1 MEIIKVN
8 NNGGENKMG
17 EMTILQPGE
26 IEIYDV
32 VEEINHEHE
41 LCVGSMQ
48 NSLEHAIRVG
58 ELLIQQKEKVNHGDW
73 MVWVKM
79 NCDFQISQANKY
91 MRVFTNYSRGI
102 NLESTDSIK
111 GALRIIIASDPKPKK
126 ETQEPEQELAISFS
140 WFNDERVTD
149 VYDAMK
155 KMSATITL
163 LKTAKQ
169 DHGAAYQIL
178 QQWDN
183 GLNKLIEKIRE

>member
-1 MEIIKVN
+1 
-8 NNGGENKMG
+8 
-17 EMTILQPGE
+17 
-26 IEIYDV
+26 
-32 VEEINHEHE
+32 
-41 LCVGSMQ
+41 
-48 NSLEHAIRVG
+48 
-58 ELLIQQKEKVNHGDW
+58 

>member
-1 MEIIKVN
+1 
-8 NNGGENKMG
+8 MG

-41 LCVGSMQ
+41 LCIGSMR

-58 ELLIQQKEKVNHGDW
+58 ELLTRQKEKTNYGDW
-73 MVWVKM
+73 IIWVQM
-79 NCDFQISQANKY
+79 NCRFDRSQASRY
-91 MRVFTNYSRGI
+91 MQLYSNGDRIHHLDPKIGMR
-102 NLESTDSIK
+102 K
-111 GALRIIIASDPKPKK
+111 ALRILAAADKKPKP
-126 ETQEPEQELAISFS
+126 EIEPEQELAISFS

>member
-1 MEIIKVN
+1 MMEIIKVN

-26 IEIYDV
+26 IEIYDI
-32 VEEINHEHE
+32 VEEINREHE
-41 LCVGSMQ
+41 LCIGSMR
-48 NSLEHAIRVG
+48 NVLEHAIRVG
-58 ELLIQQKEKVNHGDW
+58 ELLIEQKEKVPYGEWDL
-73 MVWVKM
+73 WVQM
-79 NCDFQISQANKY
+79 NCTFKRRQSYNY
-91 MRVFTNYSRGI
+91 MRVAKSVQQ
-102 NLESTDSIK
+102 
-111 GALRIIIASDPKPKK
+111 GAQLKDITSLRKAVRFLTEPDQKPKP
-126 ETQEPEQELAISFS
+126 EIEPEQELAISFS

>member
-1 MEIIKVN
+1 MDIITKN
-8 NNGGENKMG
+8 RGENGMS
-17 EMTILQPGE
+17 EMTVIQPGE

-41 LCVGSMQ
+41 LCIGSMR
-48 NSLEHAIRVG
+48 NTLEHALRIG
-58 ELLIQQKEKVNHGDW
+58 ELLIQEKEKVQLGDW
-73 MVWVKM
+73 MIWVKM
-79 NCDFQISQANKY
+79 NCNFDHKQATQY
-91 MRVFTNYSRGI
+91 MRVSSNWARVPNIEDAT
-102 NLESTDSIK
+102 SIRH
-111 GALRIIIASDPKPKK
+111 ALRMIAAADPKPKP
-126 ETQEPEQELAISFS
+126 EIEPEQELAISFS

-155 KMSATITL
+155 KMSSTITL

>member
-1 MEIIKVN
+1 MMEIIKVN

-26 IEIYDV
+26 IEIYDI
-32 VEEINHEHE
+32 VEEINREHE
-41 LCVGSMQ
+41 LCIGSMR

-58 ELLIQQKEKVNHGDW
+58 ELLTRQKEKTNYGDW
-73 MVWVKM
+73 IIWVQM
-79 NCDFQISQANKY
+79 NCRFDRSQASRY
-91 MRVFTNYSRGI
+91 MQLYSNGDRIHHLDPKIGMR
-102 NLESTDSIK
+102 K
-111 GALRIIIASDPKPKK
+111 ALRILAAADKKPKP
-126 ETQEPEQELAISFS
+126 EIEPEQELAISFS